1 MFIMFCL
8 FQSQR
13 VHLILLLPDSVDN
26 INEILTSL
34 TKENLLET
42 VRSLPL
48 RETEVA
54 LPQLAILTKDL
65 DLAPFLHRI
74 GLDTLFTNPHSH
86 ILSIKQNV
94 YFSTSFVAVNSVGS
108 ITTLLGKLHFDLPLW
123 FDSCPLIEF
132 LFEWVPPHNLFMVSL
147 FIFIL
152 DGLLGDGNRRLAT
165 KSWFCNKEVT
175 IRILLSSFGQN
186 TV

>member
-1 MFIMFCL
+1 MDFIRLLIIMYCL

-34 TKENLLET
+34 AKENLLQA
-42 VRSLPL
+42 VKSLPL
-48 RETEVA
+48 SETQVA

-74 GLDTLFTNPHSH
+74 GLDKLFTNPHSH
-86 ILSIKQNV
+86 IRSIKQNV

-108 ITTLLGKLHFDLPLW
+108 VMTLLGRLHFDFAWW
-123 FDSCPLIEF
+123 FNLFSLLCSSTLFVF
-132 LFEWVPPHNLFMVSL
+132 LFE
-147 FIFIL
+147 
-152 DGLLGDGNRRLAT
+152 
-165 KSWFCNKEVT
+165 
-175 IRILLSSFGQN
+175 
-186 TV
+186 

>member
-1 MFIMFCL
+1 MYCL

-34 TKENLLET
+34 AKENLLQA
-42 VRSLPL
+42 VKSLPL
-48 RETEVA
+48 RETQVA

-74 GLDTLFTNPHSH
+74 GLDKLFTNPHSH
-86 ILSIKQNV
+86 IRSIKQNV

-108 ITTLLGKLHFDLPLW
+108 VMTLLGRLHFDFAWW
-123 FDSCPLIEF
+123 FY
-132 LFEWVPPHNLFMVSL
+132 
-147 FIFIL
+147 
-152 DGLLGDGNRRLAT
+152 
-165 KSWFCNKEVT
+165 
-175 IRILLSSFGQN
+175 LLSLLCSSTLFVFLCVPVWIICVKYYFF
-186 TV
+186 TVYKFELSQGHICRDVRNPPPSNQHHHPQI